1 MIIRDDLEI
10 TLLDPPYHN
19 KGVVGQGGM
28 HTGAISSGI
37 CVVHIPTGTKATCE
51 LFRSQHKNKD
61 WCVEKIEEL
70 LEKIGL

>member
-10 TLLDPPYHN
+10 TLLMPTYHN
-19 KGVVGQGGM
+19 QDILGQGGM
-28 HTGAISSGI
+28 YTGAMPSGI

-70 LEKIGL
+70 LKQENL